1 MNFDRILEKLKNLDK
16 LGKMSLIRWG
26 ILVLS
31 IIFVILCEI
40 EALPRMATFIFAI
53 LLWSS
58 VIAFIVLSI
67 VIYSKKKKEKANK
80 SY

>member
-1 MNFDRILEKLKNLDK
+1 MLEVKINMNFDRILEKLKNLDK

-40 EALPRMATFIFAI
+40 EALHLFSQFYYGV
-53 LLWSS
+53 LLLLLL
-58 VIAFIVLSI
+58 FYQL
-67 VIYSKKKKEKANK
+67 
-80 SY
+80 